1 MYGTLVDQ
9 KSEEKPEE
17 KIVLFDTKAL
27 NGLRGFAA
35 LHISVFHATLFSQWN
50 LNTFG
55 QVRYLLINCYL
66 NVT

>member
-9 KSEEKPEE
+9 KSGEKPEE
-17 KIVLFDTKAL
+17 KVVFYTKAL

>member
-9 KSEEKPEE
+9 KSGEKLEEK
-17 KIVLFDTKAL
+17 VVFYTKAL

-35 LHISVFHATLFSQWN
+35 FHISIFHATLFSQWN

-55 QVRYLLINCYL
+55 QVRYLVMNCSLY
-66 NVT
+66 VT

>member
-17 KIVLFDTKAL
+17 KVVLFDTKAL

-35 LHISVFHATLFSQWN
+35 FHISIFHATLFSQWN

-55 QVRYLLINCYL
+55 QVRYLAMNCYL
-66 NVT
+66 YVT

>member
-1 MYGTLVDQ
+1 MYGAIAEE

-17 KIVLFDTKAL
+17 EVVVLFDTKAL

-35 LHISVFHATLFSQWN
+35 IHISIFHATLFSQWK

-55 QVRYLLINCYL
+55 QVR
-66 NVT
+66 